1 MVARAESI
9 LSEIRQIRVQYVKE
23 VGDGRRAWPVSIKV
37 RVAELEKLGL
47 SAKSIAEETTIPYAT
62 IVLWRF
68 KRRKEGRGFHEVQ
81 VADRSALGAAKS
93 AAIAISKSS
102 NVTLPNFEMPSPHG
116 VGQGLSLRTPSGY
129 VIENLSEGGVV
140 KLITILSG
148 ASDVA

>member
-9 LSEIRQIRVQYVKE
+9 LSEIRQIKVQYVKE
-23 VGDGRRAWPVSIKV
+23 VGNGRRAWPVSIKV

-47 SAKSIAEETTIPYAT
+47 TAKSIAAETTIPYAT

-68 KRRKEGRGFHEVQ
+68 KRRKEGQGFHEVQ
-81 VADRSALGAAKS
+81 VANRPALEGAKS
-93 AAIAISKSS
+93 TTIAISKSS
-102 NVTLPNFEMPSPHG
+102 SVTLPNFEMPQSTG
-116 VGQGLSLRTPSGY
+116 YGQGLSLRTPTGY
-129 VIENLSEGGVV
+129 VIENLSESGVV